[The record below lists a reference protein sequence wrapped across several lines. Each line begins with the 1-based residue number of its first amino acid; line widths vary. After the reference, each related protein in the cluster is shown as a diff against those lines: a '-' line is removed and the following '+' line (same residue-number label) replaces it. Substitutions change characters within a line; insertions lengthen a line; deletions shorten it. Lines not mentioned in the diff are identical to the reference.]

1 MNRYQIGLEHLPAEA
16 KLIDLVPCQ
25 RFVELHSQMCA
36 TPWDKSRELHISGEV
51 TDDSLS
57 SAFPAKPVP
66 SSALSVDQVI
76 CNFDHSPR
84 LIKSEISEQKANIT
98 LF

>member
-1 MNRYQIGLEHLPAEA
+1 MNRYQIGLEHPPAEA

-36 TPWDKSRELHISGEV
+36 TPWDKSRELHISEEV

-57 SAFPAKPVP
+57 SAFPAEPVP
-66 SSALSVDQVI
+66 GSVLSVDHVI
-76 CNFDHSPR
+76 CNFDHLLL
-84 LIKSEISEQKANIT
+84 LIKSEISERKANIT
-98 LF
+98 LL